1 MKFAAITAAALLASA
16 TTIQA
21 AELGET
27 GISLGATTTAEY
39 NVDAENMTVELTP
52 EMGYGLYGMD
62 FTLSTDLM
70 IYNDEFVFMD
80 TNPTLDFKVGYGIFD
95 NAEVYVETDYNLETE
110 TRGDVVIGA
119 SFSF

>member
-1 MKFAAITAAALLASA
+1 
-16 TTIQA
+16 
-21 AELGET
+21 
-27 GISLGATTTAEY
+27 
-39 NVDAENMTVELTP
+39 
-52 EMGYGLYGMD
+52 MGYGLYGMD

-95 NAEVYVETDYNLETE
+95 NAEVYVETDYDLENE

>member
-39 NVDAENMTVELTP
+39 NVDVENMTVELTP
-52 EMGYGLYGMD
+52 ELGLWSLRHGLYT
-62 FTLSTDLM
+62 F
-70 IYNDEFVFMD
+70 N
-80 TNPTLDFKVGYGIFD
+80 
-95 NAEVYVETDYNLETE
+95 
-110 TRGDVVIGA
+110 
-119 SFSF
+119 